1 MIAIHLYKHQNDFL
15 NALCTPADATKMDG
29 FAGGGGGGAFEKP
42 PTTENQPKLPKTRP
56 RTPADDTFIV
66 EIRLL
71 SSSVESIKRMYSSEQ
86 NID

>member
-1 MIAIHLYKHQNDFL
+1 MIAIHLYTQHQNDFL
-15 NALCTPADATKMDG
+15 HASRRDENGRFC
-29 FAGGGGGGAFEKP
+29 GGGGAFEKP

-56 RTPADDTFIV
+56 RTPADETLIV
-66 EIRLL
+66 EIRLV